1 MKLNQYEWDPE
12 NDVIGNGA
20 FAEVFRAKDNNGH
33 FVALKIYREAI
44 AKGSTGGSFQGKY
57 TLEQEYKKGELLAH
71 TNVIRYLNFDYIVHT
86 DSMQRQVSYPVLVME
101 YADAGNLAGWLRS
114 TMPPTE
120 AESVQI
126 ILQILNGLAY
136 LHDQGIIHRDL
147 KPGNILFKKD
157 RKGNNV
163 VKISDFGISR
173 DVLEDNTNR
182 PSTTAGVGTIDYM
195 APEQLLK
202 KTYGLNGA
210 ISNRT
215 DLWAVGVM
223 FYRMLTGKMPF
234 GEENKDYES
243 IHDEIITKEPDY
255 SRVPG
260 RYQPMI
266 KACLQK
272 HASARPE
279 DAEAVLKMFDTE
291 YKEQRK
297 IVPSIQEDRERTQI
311 NPVDLDPFKNKKKDI
326 PVIPPP
332 VPVKNDWGTKVILTI
347 AAVIVVIIVINV
359 LPKVFKN
366 NPDTTSN
373 TSSASTIDTT
383 NKHHDSL
390 VKKAADTTTVK
401 PYTQTSN
408 PSDKVYVQDKPI
420 VLNFKD
426 KSYNVTYTGWL
437 KNGLP
442 TGYGTKIF
450 TSGDLAGDK
459 YVGESTDG
467 IADGKGKRYFHSGD
481 YYEGDFRNGVI
492 DGSGIYIQ
500 ANGDKYLGQF
510 VNGYETGEGTMYYN
524 RDDQYKGDRY
534 VGNWY
539 NGTYSGKGTYY
550 WHDGKTYEGDWEN
563 GKQSGQGTM
572 TFSDGSKYVG
582 AWSNGNRNGYGDV
595 YDKDGKVYS
604 SGQWENGQLK
614 N

>member
-12 NDVIGNGA
+12 NDVIGYGA

-33 FVALKIYREAI
+33 LVALKIYREAV

-101 YADAGNLAGWLRS
+101 YADAGSLAGWLKS

-120 AESVQI
+120 AESVKI

-215 DLWAVGVM
+215 DLWAVGVI

-243 IHDEIITKEPDY
+243 IHDEIINQEPDY
-255 SRVPG
+255 SRVPA
-260 RYQPMI
+260 RYQPII

-279 DAEAVLKMFDTE
+279 DAETVLKMFDNE
-291 YKEQRK
+291 YKEKKQ
-297 IVPSIQEDRERTQI
+297 IVHDVQEDRERTQI
-311 NPVDLDPFKNKKKDI
+311 NPVDPDPFKNKRKEI

-332 VPVKNDWGTKVILTI
+332 VPVKNDWVTKVMLTI
-347 AAVIVVIIVINV
+347 GAIIVVIIVINV
-359 LPKVFKN
+359 LPKIFKKADSSTTKS
-366 NPDTTSN
+366 DTVR
-373 TSSASTIDTT
+373 AFDSTYKPLQI
-383 NKHHDSL
+383 
-390 VKKAADTTTVK
+390 KKAADSTTVK
-401 PYTQTSN
+401 SSN
-408 PSDKVYVQDKPI
+408 TDDKVYVT
-420 VLNFKD
+420 D
-426 KSYNVTYTGWL
+426 KSMQVNLRGTTYTITYTGWL

-442 TGYGTKIF
+442 NGYGTKLY
-450 TSGDLAGDK
+450 TSGDKAGDK
-459 YVGESTDG
+459 YVGESING
-467 IADGKGKRYFHSGD
+467 MADGKGKQYYHSGA
-481 YYEGDFRNGVI
+481 YYEGEYKNGLT
-492 DGSGIYIQ
+492 DGYGTYIS
-500 ANGDKYLGQF
+500 ANGDKYIGDFANGNQTGQ
-510 VNGYETGEGTMYYN
+510 GTMYYN
-524 RDDQYKGDRY
+524 RDDEFKGDRY
-534 VGNWY
+534 TGNWY
-539 NGTYSGKGTYY
+539 NGAFSGKGTYY
-550 WHDGKTYEGDWEN
+550 WHDGKVYEGDWVN
-563 GKQSGQGTM
+563 SKQSGQGTM
-572 TFSDGSKYVG
+572 TFTDGSKYVG
-582 AWSNGNRNGYGDV
+582 AWSNGDRNGYGSV
-595 YDKDGKVYS
+595 YDKNGNLYS

>member
-33 FVALKIYREAI
+33 LVALKIYREAI

-71 TNVIRYLNFDYIVHT
+71 TNVIRYLNFDYIIHT

-101 YADAGNLAGWLRS
+101 YADAGSLAGWLRS

-120 AESVQI
+120 AETVKI
-126 ILQILNGLAY
+126 IAQILNGLAY

-255 SRVPG
+255 SRVPAQ
-260 RYQPMI
+260 YQPII

-279 DAEAVLKMFDTE
+279 DAETLLKMFDPE
-291 YKEQRK
+291 YKDQKK
-297 IVPSIQEDRERTQI
+297 IVPPPQEDTERTQI
-311 NPVDLDPFKNKKKDI
+311 NPVDIDPFKNKRKDT
-326 PVIPPP
+326 PAPAP
-332 VPVKNDWGTKVILTI
+332 VPVKSDWLTKTLLTVGAI
-347 AAVIVVIIVINV
+347 VVVIIVINV
-359 LPKVFKN
+359 LPKVFK
-366 NPDTTSN
+366 
-373 TSSASTIDTT
+373 SSGDSSSLTSTIDTT
-383 NKHHDSL
+383 NKSHDS
-390 VKKAADTTTVK
+390 VIRKAADTASAK
-401 PYTQTSN
+401 PYTQVSN
-408 PSDKVYVQDKPI
+408 PDDKVYVTDKPM

-426 KSYNVTYTGWL
+426 KSYNITYTGWL

-442 TGYGTKIF
+442 NGYGTKVF
-450 TSGDLAGDK
+450 TSGELAGDK
-459 YVGESTDG
+459 YVGESVDG
-467 IADGKGKRYFHSGD
+467 IANGKGKRYFHSGD
-481 YYEGDFRNGVI
+481 TYEGDFRNGAM
-492 DGSGIYIQ
+492 DGAGVYIAANNDKYIGEF
-500 ANGDKYLGQF
+500 ANGYQTGQ
-510 VNGYETGEGTMYYN
+510 GTTYYN
-524 RDDQYKGDRY
+524 RDDEFKGDRY
-534 VGNWY
+534 TGGWY

-550 WHDGKTYEGDWEN
+550 WHDGRVYDGDWAN

-572 TFSDGSKYVG
+572 TGTDGYKYVG
-582 AWSNGNRNGYGDV
+582 AWSDGKKNGYGTL
-595 YDKDGKVYS
+595 YDKDGNVYS
-604 SGQWENGQLK
+604 SGQWENNVLK

>member
-33 FVALKIYREAI
+33 LVALKIYREAI

-71 TNVIRYLNFDYIVHT
+71 TNVIRYLNFDYIIHT

-101 YADAGNLAGWLRS
+101 YADAGSLAGWLRS

-120 AESVQI
+120 AESVKI
-126 ILQILNGLAY
+126 IVQILNGLAY

-255 SRVPG
+255 SRVPAQ
-260 RYQPMI
+260 YQAII
-266 KACLQK
+266 KSCLQK
-272 HASARPE
+272 HASARPG
-279 DAEAVLKMFDTE
+279 DAETLLKMFESE
-291 YKEQRK
+291 YKEQKK
-297 IVPSIQEDRERTQI
+297 IVPPVEEDTERTQI
-311 NPVDLDPFKNKKKDI
+311 NPVDIDPFKNKRKEV
-326 PVIPPP
+326 PVPPPP
-332 VPVKNDWGTKVILTI
+332 VPVKSDWLTKLLLTVGAI
-347 AAVIVVIIVINV
+347 VVVIIVINV
-359 LPKVFKN
+359 LPKVFKSSG
-366 NPDTTSN
+366 DSSYVTT
-373 TSSASTIDTT
+373 TTDTT
-383 NKHHDSL
+383 NKSHDS
-390 VKKAADTTTVK
+390 VMKKAADTATAK
-401 PYTQTSN
+401 PYTQVSN
-408 PSDKVYVQDKPI
+408 PDDKVYVTE
-420 VLNFKD
+420 
-426 KSYNVTYTGWL
+426 KSMQIDLRGTIYTITYTGWL

-442 TGYGTKIF
+442 NGYGTKLY
-450 TSGDLAGDK
+450 TSGEKAGDK
-459 YVGESTDG
+459 YIGVSTDG
-467 IADGKGKRYFHSGD
+467 MADGKGTMYYHNGD
-481 YYEGDFRNGVI
+481 TYEGEWRNGMK
-492 DGSGIYIQ
+492 DGNGTTVYS
-500 ANGDKYLGQF
+500 NGDKYIGDYA
-510 VNGYETGEGTMYYN
+510 NGYETGQGTVYYN
-524 RDDQYKGDRY
+524 RDDKFKGDRY
-534 VGNWY
+534 TGGWY
-539 NGTYSGKGTYY
+539 NGTFSGKGTYY
-550 WHDGKTYEGDWEN
+550 WHDGRNYEGDFAN
-563 GKQSGQGTM
+563 GKQNGQGTM
-572 TFSDGSKYVG
+572 IFIDGSKYVG
-582 AWSNGNRNGYGDV
+582 AWSDGKRSGYGYY
-595 YDKDGKVYS
+595 YDRDGNLLS
-604 SGQWENGQLK
+604 SGQWENDQLK

>member
-20 FAEVFRAKDNNGH
+20 FAEVFKAKDNNGH
-33 FVALKIYREAI
+33 LVALKIYREAI

-101 YADAGNLAGWLRS
+101 YADAGSLAGWLRS

-120 AESVQI
+120 AESVKI
-126 ILQILNGLAY
+126 IMQILNGLAY

-255 SRVPG
+255 SHVPA
-260 RYQPMI
+260 RYQTVI
-266 KACLQK
+266 KACLKK
-272 HASARPE
+272 HASERPE
-279 DAEAVLKMFDTE
+279 DAEAVLKMFDGE
-291 YKEQRK
+291 YKEKKQ
-297 IVPSIQEDRERTQI
+297 IVRDVEEDRERTQI
-311 NPVDLDPFKNKKKDI
+311 NPVDPDPFKNKKKDI

-332 VPVKNDWGTKVILTI
+332 VPVKNDWGTKVMLTI
-347 AAVIVVIIVINV
+347 GAIIVVIIVINV
-359 LPKVFKN
+359 LPKIFKKA
-366 NPDTTSN
+366 DT
-373 TSSASTIDTT
+373 SASDTVLPVDST
-383 NKHHDSL
+383 NKPL
-390 VKKAADTTTVK
+390 QVKKAADTTTVR
-401 PYTQTSN
+401 PNTQTNSTD
-408 PSDKVYVQDKPI
+408 DKVYVT
-420 VLNFKD
+420 D
-426 KSYNVTYTGWL
+426 KSMEISLRGTAYTITYTGWL

-442 TGYGTKIF
+442 NGYGTKLY
-450 TSGDLAGDK
+450 TSGDKAGDK
-459 YVGESTDG
+459 YVGESTNG
-467 IADGKGKRYFHSGD
+467 MADGKGKQYYHSGA
-481 YYEGDFRNGVI
+481 YYEGEYKNGLM
-492 DGSGIYIQ
+492 DGYGTYI
-500 ANGDKYLGQF
+500 ASNSDKYLGEF
-510 VNGYETGEGTMYYN
+510 ANGYQTGQGTMYYN
-524 RDDQYKGDRY
+524 RDDEFKGDKY
-534 VGNWY
+534 TGNWY
-539 NGTYSGKGTYY
+539 NGAFSGKGTYY
-550 WHDGKTYEGDWEN
+550 WHDGKVYEGDWVN
-563 GKQSGQGTM
+563 SKQSGQGTM
-572 TFSDGSKYVG
+572 TYADGAKYIG
-582 AWSNGNRNGYGDV
+582 AWSNGDRNGYGNL
-595 YDKDGKVYS
+595 YDRNGNLLS